1 MTLERFPRR
10 TLHADREIYRIHRF
24 QRLSGNTGW
33 WFSFDA
39 TGRFDPVGTGK
50 GSCCFAERPLG
61 AWVEVYRR
69 QMLLAEAAV
78 TDRWLMSVRV
88 GRDLRLA
95 DLTSRRALGFG
106 VTASLGAIE
115 QYDASQAFA
124 ADALGAGF
132 AGIRYLVRHDPA
144 QKLYGIAL
152 FGEAGEL
159 PDNDRAEASILDHP
173 IPDELIAEARR
184 RFGYR
189 VVPRP

>member
-1 MTLERFPRR
+1 MTLQRFPRR
-10 TLHADREIYRIHRF
+10 TLRADREIYRIHRL

-33 WFSFDA
+33 WFSFDG

-50 GSCCFAERPLG
+50 GSCYFAERPLG

-78 TDRWLMSVRV
+78 LDRWLMTVRL

-95 DLTSRRALGFG
+95 DLTSRRALPFG
-106 VTASLGAIE
+106 VTASLGANE
-115 QYDASQAFA
+115 RYDASQAFA
-124 ADALGAGF
+124 ADAVGAGF
-132 AGIRYLVRHDPA
+132 PGIRYLVRHDPA
-144 QKLYGIAL
+144 QKLFGIAL
-152 FGEAGEL
+152 FGEAGEQ
-159 PDNDRAEASILDHP
+159 PDHNRAEASILDHP
-173 IPDELIAEARR
+173 IPDEVIAEARR

>member
-1 MTLERFPRR
+1 VTLERFPQR
-10 TLHADREIYRIHRF
+10 TLRADREIYRIHRF
-24 QRLSGNTGW
+24 QRISGNTGW
-33 WFSFDA
+33 WFSFDG

-50 GSCCFAERPLG
+50 GSCYFAERPLG

-78 TDRWLMSVRV
+78 LDRWLMTVRV

-106 VTASLGAIE
+106 VTASLGANE
-115 QYDASQAFA
+115 RYDASQAFA
-124 ADALGAGF
+124 ADALHAGF

-144 QKLYGIAL
+144 QRLYGIAL
-152 FGEAGEL
+152 FGEAGEQME
-159 PDNDRAEASILDHP
+159 NEVVEASILDYP
-173 IPDELIAEARR
+173 IPGELVAEARR

>member
-1 MTLERFPRR
+1 MTLQRFPQR
-10 TLHADREIYRIHRF
+10 TLRADREIYRIHRF

-33 WFSFDA
+33 WFSFDG

-50 GSCCFAERPLG
+50 GSCYFAERPLG

-78 TDRWLMSVRV
+78 SDRWLMSVRV

-95 DLTSRRALGFG
+95 DLTSRRTLGFG
-106 VTASLGAIE
+106 VTASLGANE
-115 QYDASQAFA
+115 RYDTSQAFA

-152 FGEAGEL
+152 FGEADEQ
-159 PDNDRAEASILDHP
+159 PDNDQAEASILDHP